1 MGMHNELWFP
11 TVIWSSLVH
20 SIDNRSLK
28 KFAYDKKKADSGK
41 LQMNHHGYSSNTLV
55 PGENYQIDKLID
67 LLDHEVDVCR
77 KQVGITELML
87 YDIWVNINPNGSYLK
102 SRTHPGACFTGIYYV
117 DAAKNG
123 GNVQFERTDRGE
135 YHIPT
140 RIEENNYYNAT
151 HAQYA
156 AKTGALYVFPGW
168 LRYHIE
174 GNSGN
179 TDQITI
185 GFMYGEK
192 V

>member
-11 TVIWSSLVH
+11 TVIWSSIVH

-28 KFAYDKKKADSGK
+28 KYAYDKKGTEKSAS
-41 LQMNHHGYSSNTLV
+41 LLNHGGFSSSTLA

-67 LLDHEVDVCR
+67 LLNQEIDNCR
-77 KQVGITELML
+77 KQVSIGELML
-87 YDIWVNINPNGSYLK
+87 YDIWLNINPPGSYIK
-102 SRTHPGACFTGIYYV
+102 SRIHPGAMFTGMYFV
-117 DAAKNG
+117 DSAKKG
-123 GNVQFERTDRGE
+123 GNLQFERTDRGE

-140 RIEENNYYNAT
+140 QIEENNYYNAT

-156 AKTGALYVFPGW
+156 AKPGALYVWPGW
-168 LRYHIE
+168 LRYQVE
-174 GNSGN
+174 GNQGN
-179 TDQITI
+179 TDQISI